1 MSHLKSFN
9 LLEPLQSAYR
19 QYHNTETAL
28 TKISNDLLLSAD
40 SKRVSVLVLLDLSA
54 AFDTIDHTILLKRLA
69 DCFGFRGKVLEWFK
83 SYLTNRSQCVKV
95 GNVFSSFK
103 PLLFGVPQGSVLGPL
118 LYTLYIVPLGEIIK
132 KHGLK
137 YHFYADDTQLYLCIE
152 PSGIHDLVFKV
163 ENCVKEV
170 MEWMKNNKLK
180 CNDDKTEAM
189 LINPKNFNVDVSQLN
204 IGNENVAFADYA
216 KNLGFIIDKDLSMEF
231 HVNNLC
237 KTVYLE
243 IRRLKQLS
251 KFVNKSSLQTLAAS
265 FILSRFD
272 YCNALFKNM
281 KKSQIQKLQKLQN
294 FAAKVVLNK
303 SIFDHATPCLFDL
316 HWLPISFRIDYKIA
330 TITFKCLHGLS
341 PQYLSDLVEIY
352 TPSRTLRSASQHL
365 LKSKTTK
372 FKTLGDRSFSHT
384 APLVWNS
391 LPQSLR
397 CETSFEIFKKNLKTF
412 YFQKAFCM

>member
-1 MSHLKSFN
+1 
-9 LLEPLQSAYR
+9 
-19 QYHNTETAL
+19 
-28 TKISNDLLLSAD
+28 
-40 SKRVSVLVLLDLSA
+40 
-54 AFDTIDHTILLKRLA
+54 
-69 DCFGFRGKVLEWFK
+69 
-83 SYLTNRSQCVKV
+83 NRSQCVKV

-216 KNLGFIIDKDLSMEF
+216 KNLGFVIDKDLSMEF

-281 KKSQIQKLQKLQN
+281 KKSQIQKL
-294 FAAKVVLNK
+294 
-303 SIFDHATPCLFDL
+303 
-316 HWLPISFRIDYKIA
+316 
-330 TITFKCLHGLS
+330 
-341 PQYLSDLVEIY
+341 
-352 TPSRTLRSASQHL
+352 
-365 LKSKTTK
+365 
-372 FKTLGDRSFSHT
+372 
-384 APLVWNS
+384 
-391 LPQSLR
+391 
-397 CETSFEIFKKNLKTF
+397 
-412 YFQKAFCM
+412 